1 MRYKQCEHIR
11 IVGLGNNL
19 GLTLN
24 DFMVFGSDSFFVE
37 RFGVVLELLV
47 LRDLVK
53 LLFFCVLPSALIIT
67 ERHRKMKM
75 FIFEL

>member
-37 RFGVVLELLV
+37 RFGVVLEFLV
-47 LRDLVK
+47 LRD
-53 LLFFCVLPSALIIT
+53 
-67 ERHRKMKM
+67 
-75 FIFEL
+75 